1 MRHLKKETE
10 MRCEI
15 SETSS
20 LAIKLIN
27 GTAEIFGVEL
37 APNKEYTFRDRN
49 IALFTWYGC
58 TIELSGDES
67 GTYAF
72 NIDYYVGNDNII
84 LSSISIIII

>member
-1 MRHLKKETE
+1 MSSSKTRHLKKETE

-20 LAIKLIN
+20 LTIKLIN

-67 GTYAF
+67 GKYAIG
-72 NIDYYVGNDNII
+72 IDCW
-84 LSSISIIII
+84 